1 MLLSLVVNRQS
12 FPRIQCSD
20 AEADALRHASRPRYL
35 SRMNNNPKP
44 PLPITGI
51 SCELGQWPYQD
62 GLTVIKFSA
71 EAVDPKLNLFNNRF
85 LLRYRVTG
93 AIRSQSGRSPRIAK
107 AQITARLVS
116 TDPYVA
122 NISVVPIVDVTE
134 DAGYAQEQV
143 PFDIKL
149 EQVIQTMDWG
159 RNQYEIHCLGQ
170 TAAVSVQQMK

>member
-1 MLLSLVVNRQS
+1 MKQRHKRVLITLAALASLCFLSLFLLNWILAPS
-12 FPRIQCSD
+12 IQRPHSD
-20 AEADALRHASRPRYL
+20 VP
-35 SRMNNNPKP
+35 
-44 PLPITGI
+44 I

-93 AIRSQSGRSPRIAK
+93 AIRSQSGRRPRIAK

>member
-1 MLLSLVVNRQS
+1 M
-12 FPRIQCSD
+12 
-20 AEADALRHASRPRYL
+20 
-35 SRMNNNPKP
+35 
-44 PLPITGI
+44 
-51 SCELGQWPYQD
+51 
-62 GLTVIKFSA
+62 
-71 EAVDPKLNLFNNRF
+71 
-85 LLRYRVTG
+85 
-93 AIRSQSGRSPRIAK
+93 
-107 AQITARLVS
+107 
-116 TDPYVA
+116 